1 MKRKFIFVMLLL
13 VSIFVLS
20 GCGKEERT
28 IKYLMDNY
36 VKAYTKADLKAEKDI
51 FPQFYLKANEKYVN
65 QEALNKETANAKD
78 KFGDDFNITYK
89 VDKET
94 KMSDEDLKAL
104 NEKMKKNI
112 DGAKDATECYIYEG
126 TVELKG
132 SKNSTTGTLST
143 IARCNYDGTWYII
156 KK

>member
-1 MKRKFIFVMLLL
+1 MKRKILFVMLFLI
-13 VSIFVLS
+13 SIFALS

-28 IKYLMDNY
+28 INYLMDQY

-51 FPQFYLKANEKYVN
+51 FPEFYLKANEKYVN

-104 NEKMKKNI
+104 NEKMKKII

-132 SKNSTTGTLST
+132 SKDSTTGSLST
-143 IARCNYDGTWYII
+143 IARCSYNGTWYLI

>member
-1 MKRKFIFVMLLL
+1 MKRKFLFVMLLF

-28 IKYLMDNY
+28 IYYLMDGY

-51 FPQFYLKANEKYVN
+51 FPEFYLKANEKYVN
-65 QEALNKETANAKD
+65 QEALNKETENAKE

-94 KMSDEDLKAL
+94 KMSDEDLQAL

-112 DGAKDATECYIYEG
+112 EDAIDATECYTYEG
-126 TVELKG
+126 TIELKG

>member
-1 MKRKFIFVMLLL
+1 MKRKFLFVMLLL

-28 IKYLMDNY
+28 INYLMDGY

-51 FPQFYLKANEKYVN
+51 FPEFYLKANEKYVN
-65 QEALNKETANAKD
+65 QEALNKEMSDAKD

-94 KMSDEDLKAL
+94 KMTDEDLKTL
-104 NEKMKKNI
+104 NEKMKKKI
-112 DGAKDATECYIYEG
+112 EDAIDATECYIYEG

-132 SKNSTTGTLST
+132 SKDSTTGSLST
-143 IARCNYDGTWYII
+143 IARCNYDGTWYLI

>member
-1 MKRKFIFVMLLL
+1 MLFLI
-13 VSIFVLS
+13 SIFALS

-28 IKYLMDNY
+28 INYLMDQY

-51 FPQFYLKANEKYVN
+51 FPEFYLKANEKYVN

-104 NEKMKKNI
+104 NEKMKKII
-112 DGAKDATECYIYEG
+112 DGAKDATECYTYEG
-126 TVELKG
+126 TIELKG